1 MSGDVVTDGGPI
13 AGPADAS
20 AIDKA
25 TASLY
30 GVALGD
36 AMGMPGELWAR
47 HKIREYF
54 GEITGFLPGPPGHF
68 VVDGFQAG
76 QVTDDTQQAL
86 MLADAIIEADGRVD
100 PHVIARHLIAWADR
114 VGASEGHFLGPNSAR
129 AIDALRA
136 GAPLEEIGV
145 RSDTNGAAMRIA
157 PVGIISPP
165 GDLVA
170 LVDRVE
176 ASCAMS
182 HRSDTAIAGAA
193 MIAAA
198 ISVAFDARNLDEVFA
213 AAYDAEQLGHT
224 RGNPVPGA
232 SLRRRTQWALK
243 RVAAGG
249 PVEDVLDDLYDFLGA
264 GVAMTE
270 SVPTALALV
279 ALGEGDPLRVSL
291 LSANLGGDTD
301 TVGAIAGGVCGAY
314 AGMAGIPADLRVV
327 LDEVNALDIAPV
339 AARLVALRQRH
350 IR

>member
-1 MSGDVVTDGGPI
+1 MIGDVASDGG
-13 AGPADAS
+13 AVVGQVTAAVV
-20 AIDKA
+20 DKA
-25 TASLY
+25 AGSLY

-36 AMGMPGELWAR
+36 AMGMPGELWPR
-47 HKIREYF
+47 RKVREYF

-68 VVDGFQAG
+68 IVDGFLAG

-86 MLADAIIEADGRVD
+86 MLADAIVEADGRVD
-100 PHVIARHLIAWADR
+100 SQVIARHLVAWADR

-136 GAPLEEIGV
+136 GVPLEEIGA

-157 PVGIISPP
+157 PVGIISPSD
-165 GDLVA
+165 DLA
-170 LVDRVE
+170 SLVDRVE

-182 HRSDTAIAGAA
+182 HRTDVAIAGAA

-198 ISVAFDARNLDEVFA
+198 VSAAFDARSLDEVFA
-213 AAYDAEQLGHT
+213 AAYAAEPLGYS

-232 SLRRRTQWALK
+232 SMRRRTEWALK

-249 PVEDVLDDLYDFLGA
+249 PVADTLDDLYDFLGA

-279 ALGEGDPLRVSL
+279 ALGEGDPLKVSL
-291 LSANLGGDTD
+291 LAANIGGDTD
-301 TVGAIAGGVCGAY
+301 TIGAIAGGICGAY
-314 AGMAGIPADLRVV
+314 VGLAGIPAEHRAA
-327 LDEVNALDIAPV
+327 LDDVNALGIPPLASKL
-339 AARLVALRQRH
+339 AAFRLRH
-350 IR
+350 TG